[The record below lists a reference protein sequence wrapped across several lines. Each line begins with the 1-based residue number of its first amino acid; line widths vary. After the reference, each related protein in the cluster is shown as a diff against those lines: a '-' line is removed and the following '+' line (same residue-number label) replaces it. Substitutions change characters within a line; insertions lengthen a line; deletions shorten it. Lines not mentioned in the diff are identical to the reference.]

1 MLRLPSDSG
10 LTARRI
16 NEKDTAAL
24 QALCEACA
32 DYHTLIE
39 GQPAGPDEARH
50 QLALLPPGK
59 TQEDKFVFGLFT
71 PRPRLCGV
79 LDLARDYREPGEWY
93 LGLLLLEPGV
103 RGRGLGE
110 QVLRAAEDWAHSQ
123 GARRMR
129 LACAEQNEAGRR
141 FWERQGYRVD
151 RVFPPRRMGV
161 RDTVLLELKREL
173 TGGQAESRSKSSAE

>member
-1 MLRLPSDSG
+1 MPTDSG

-16 NEKDTAAL
+16 DEKDTAAF

-32 DYHTLIE
+32 DYHLLIY
-39 GQPAGPDEARH
+39 GQPAGPDEARE

-59 TQEDKFVFGLFT
+59 TREDKFVFGLFT

-79 LDLARDYREPGEWY
+79 LDIARDFREPGEWY

-103 RGRGLGE
+103 RGQGLGG
-110 QVLRAAEDWAHSQ
+110 QVLRAAEAWARAQ
-123 GARRMR
+123 GARRVR

-141 FWERQGYRVD
+141 FWERQGYRAD
-151 RVFPPRRMGV
+151 RHFPPRRMGA
-161 RDTVLLELKREL
+161 RDTVLVEFTHELP
-173 TGGQAESRSKSSAE
+173 